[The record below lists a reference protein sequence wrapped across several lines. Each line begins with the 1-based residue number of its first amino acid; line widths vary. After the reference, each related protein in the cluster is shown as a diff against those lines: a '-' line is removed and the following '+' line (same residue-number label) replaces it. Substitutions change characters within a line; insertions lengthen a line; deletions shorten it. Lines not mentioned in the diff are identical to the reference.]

1 MKWIE
6 AKIVFDHTDID
17 LAADLISNVFYD
29 LGLQGVVVDDPDIE
43 PEEDWAEDAIGRP
56 AQHGVTG
63 YIHKDSQAESRCKIL
78 QQRLL
83 QLKDQLSIVYRIS
96 YRELDEQDWA
106 HAWKTYFWPQKV
118 GCRMVVKPTWRNYQA
133 AADDIVI
140 ELDPGMAF
148 GTGTHPTTA
157 LCINMIEKYLG
168 KGDSFLDVGTG
179 SGILM
184 IAAAKLGAGRLCGVD
199 KDEVAIGIA
208 AENLKLN
215 RVSPQIFHLTT
226 GNLGAQ
232 INASYNFIVA
242 NIYSHVILELLD
254 DIPRLLTA
262 GGIFV
267 CSGIIR
273 ENKNTVLAAME
284 DLKFEVL
291 ETAAKEDWIAIAGRL
306 PAESRE
312 QGAESSASEAHGAGR
327 KAQGIRKI

>member
-6 AKIVFDHTDID
+6 AKIVFNHTAND

-43 PEEDWAEDAIGRP
+43 PEEPWAEDAIGRP
-56 AQHGVTG
+56 AQHAVTG
-63 YIHKDSQAESRCKIL
+63 YIHQDSRTEARCKAL
-78 QQRLL
+78 QERLR
-83 QLKDQLSIVYRIS
+83 QLKHQLGIAYGIS
-96 YRELDEQDWA
+96 YKELDDQDWA
-106 HAWKTYFWPQKV
+106 HAWKAYFWPQKI
-118 GCRMVVKPTWRNYQA
+118 GARLVVKPTWRDYRP

-157 LCINMIEKYLG
+157 LCLNMIEKYLSR
-168 KGDSFLDVGTG
+168 GDSFLDVGTG

-199 KDEVAIGIA
+199 KDEVALGVA

-215 RVSPQIFHLTT
+215 RVVPQTFHLAA
-226 GNLGAQ
+226 GDLGAQ
-232 INASYNFIVA
+232 ISGSFNFIVA
-242 NIYSHVILELLD
+242 NIYSHVILKLLD

-267 CSGIIR
+267 GSGIVR
-273 ENKNTVLAAME
+273 ENKNAVLAAME
-284 DLKFEVL
+284 RLKFEIL
-291 ETAAKEDWIAIAGRL
+291 ETAAEEDWVAIAGRL
-306 PAESRE
+306 PAESGG
-312 QGAESSASEAHGAGR
+312 QGA
-327 KAQGIRKI
+327 

>member
-6 AKIVFDHTDID
+6 ARIVFDHTNND

-29 LGLQGVVVDDPDIE
+29 LGLQGVALEDPDIE

-56 AQHGVTG
+56 EQHAVNG
-63 YIHKDSQAESRCKIL
+63 YIHQDSQTERRCKIL
-78 QQRLL
+78 EKRLR
-83 QLKDQLSIVYRIS
+83 QLRRQLHMAYRIS

-106 HAWKTYFWPQKV
+106 HAWKAYFWPRKI
-118 GCRMVVKPTWRNYQA
+118 GARMVVKPTWRDYRA
-133 AADDIVI
+133 GAGEIVI

-157 LCINMIEKYLG
+157 LCLNMIEKYLSRE
-168 KGDSFLDVGTG
+168 DSFLDVGTG

-199 KDEVAIGIA
+199 KDEVALAVA

-215 RVSPQIFHLTT
+215 RVNPQTFHLTA
-226 GNLGAQ
+226 GDLGAQ
-232 INASYNFIVA
+232 ISGPFNFIVA
-242 NIYSHVILELLD
+242 NIYSHVILKLLP

-267 CSGIIR
+267 GSGIIR
-273 ENKNTVLAAME
+273 ENKNAVLAAME
-284 DLKFEVL
+284 KLEFDIL
-291 ETAAKEDWIAIAGRL
+291 ETAAEEDWVAITGRL
-306 PAESRE
+306 PADSRG
-312 QGAESSASEAHGAGR
+312 QRA
-327 KAQGIRKI
+327 